1 MFELKPERRKVC
13 KECFKEVGDVV
24 AGGGGVGLRARA

>member
-13 KECFKEVGDVV
+13 EVCFKEVGDAVV
-24 AGGGGVGLRARA
+24 GEDGGRARA